1 MDLKDIKIEDIKTKI
16 LSIDRKTIIKFGIG
30 IASIII
36 FLIIYYLILNPIV
49 KAKKLQL
56 EDMTNKQTEI
66 AQFEQEII
74 RNKRLQAPA
83 IRNNKKQCPN
93 LPP

>member
-49 KAKKLQL
+49 KLK
-56 EDMTNKQTEI
+56 N
-66 AQFEQEII
+66 
-74 RNKRLQAPA
+74 
-83 IRNNKKQCPN
+83 PN
-93 LPP
+93 